1 MNKEELIASAN
12 YTRYIPGKS
21 GHYESFFVRANHPHK
36 PLAFWIRYT
45 IFQPKGKP
53 ENAIG
58 ELWAIIF
65 DGEND
70 KHIALKAEY
79 PISRCSFSKDD
90 LNIVIGDAVL
100 TPGALQ
106 GTITYNNSQKI
117 QWDITFTGNEEPVF
131 LFPLKLYTTKLP
143 KAKSLVGLPNALFNG
158 IINVNGAIITVSNWV
173 GSQNHNWGLKHT
185 DHYAWGQVC
194 GFDNEPDAF
203 LEIATARIKL
213 GPLWTPFMT
222 PIVLR
227 YKGKEYALNSLGET
241 FCRAHFGYFYW
252 DFNAR
257 SKDISL
263 RGSIFALNKDFVCL
277 PYYNPPGGIKYCLNT
292 KIASCEII
300 CKLGNEELALKTQ
313 NRCAFEILTDDADH
327 GLSPIDTIV
336 KNNSN

>member
-1 MNKEELIASAN
+1 MKKEELLATAN

-36 PLAFWIRYT
+36 PAAFWIRYT
-45 IFQPKGKP
+45 IFQQKGDP

-65 DGEND
+65 NGEND
-70 KHIALKAEY
+70 KHTALKAEY
-79 PISRCSFSKDD
+79 PVSCCSFSNND

-106 GTITYNNSQKI
+106 GSINYNSQKI
-117 QWDITFTGNEEPVF
+117 QWNLTFTGNGDPVF

-158 IINVNGAIITVSNWV
+158 TINVNGEVIMIDNWV
-173 GSQNHNWGLKHT
+173 GSQNHNWGSKHT

-203 LEIATARIKL
+203 LELATARIKI

-227 YKGKEYALNSLGET
+227 YKGKEYTLNSLGET
-241 FCRAHFGYFYW
+241 FCRARFGYFYW
-252 DFNAR
+252 DFDAKKG
-257 SKDISL
+257 SIGIK
-263 RGSIFALNKDFVCL
+263 GSIFALSKDFVCL
-277 PYYNPPGGIKYCLNT
+277 PYNNPPGGIKYCLNT
-292 KIASCEII
+292 KIASC
-300 CKLGNEELALKTQ
+300 KLECSIGNEQFTLKTN
-313 NRCAFEILTDDADH
+313 NRCAFEILTDDTKH
-327 GLSPIDTIV
+327 GLAPIKEIAV
-336 KNNSN
+336 LS

>member
-1 MNKEELIASAN
+1 MKKEELLASTN
-12 YTRYIPGKS
+12 YTRYIPGKN

-65 DGEND
+65 NGEND
-70 KHIALKAEY
+70 KHTALKVEY

-90 LNIVIGDAVL
+90 FNIVIGDAVL

-106 GTITYNNSQKI
+106 GTITYNGQKI
-117 QWDITFTGNEEPVF
+117 QWDLTFTGNEDPVF
-131 LFPLKLYTTKLP
+131 LFPPKLYTTKLP

-158 IINVNGAIITVSNWV
+158 TINVNGATMTIDNWV
-173 GSQNHNWGLKHT
+173 GSQNHNWGSKHT
-185 DHYAWGQVC
+185 DYYAWGQVC

-203 LEIATARIKL
+203 LELATARIKI

-227 YKGKEYALNSLGET
+227 YKGTEYALNTLGES
-241 FCRAHFGYFYW
+241 FGRAHFGHFYW
-252 DFNAR
+252 DFNAKK
-257 SKDISL
+257 SGISIE
-263 RGSIFALNKDFVCL
+263 GSIFALSKDFVCL
-277 PYYNPPGGIKYCLNT
+277 PYYNPPGGIKHCLNT
-292 KIASCEII
+292 KIASCQLI
-300 CKLGNEELALKTQ
+300 CTIGNEEIILQTQ
-313 NRCAFEILTDDADH
+313 NRCAFEILTDDSGH
-327 GLSPIDTIV
+327 GLEPLTHITVIS
-336 KNNSN
+336 